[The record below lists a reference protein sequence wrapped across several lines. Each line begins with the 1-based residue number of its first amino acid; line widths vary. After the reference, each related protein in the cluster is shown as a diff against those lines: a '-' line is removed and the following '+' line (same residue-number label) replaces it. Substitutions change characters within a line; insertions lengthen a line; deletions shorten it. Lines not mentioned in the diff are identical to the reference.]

1 MTDQTA
7 PLRFY
12 GPRISTYCRIAS
24 MVAEEKGA
32 AWEIVPTDPKSVA
45 HRERHPYGRAPALV
59 WEPTDH
65 APVRL
70 YETVAIASFID
81 GAFGTPWALSPNEPL
96 ARARMHQWI
105 SIVDQYM
112 FRVIDGEFV
121 LPAIVTRLTGQE
133 PDDDRARHALGP
145 MAYMFDQ
152 IEHHL
157 ADKPFFAGETL
168 SLADIWMI
176 ALVDPLRMSGA
187 SLQLI
192 EQRPAFFDWY
202 ERLRKHP
209 SFIATEYDLSA
220 LGD

>member
-1 MTDQTA
+1 MTDNTA
-7 PLRFY
+7 PLKFY

-32 AWEIVPTDPKSVA
+32 PWEIVPTDPKTA
-45 HRERHPYGRAPALV
+45 DHRRRHPFGRAPALV
-59 WEPTDH
+59 WEPVGSP
-65 APVRL
+65 PVRL
-70 YETVAIASFID
+70 YETIAIATFID
-81 GAFGTPWALSPNEPL
+81 GTFGTPWALCPDEPG
-96 ARARMHQWI
+96 ARAAMQQWI

-145 MAYMFDQ
+145 MAYMFAQVETQLQDRR
-152 IEHHL
+152 
-157 ADKPFFAGETL
+157 FFAGNQL

-187 SLQLI
+187 SLALI
-192 EQRPAFFDWY
+192 EQRPAFHDWY
-202 ERLRKHP
+202 ERLRHHP
-209 SFIATEYDLSA
+209 SFVATEYDLSIFEA
-220 LGD
+220 